1 MFILYWHTTK
11 CDRCKLV
18 YRDEEFESC
27 PHCVGMTDEEALE
40 HGVNWRHQR
49 AGSLKGVATLY
60 FLLAIAGAGLFL
72 YAYLYL

>member
-1 MFILYWHTTK
+1 
-11 CDRCKLV
+11 
-18 YRDEEFESC
+18 
-27 PHCVGMTDEEALE
+27 MTDEEALE